1 MPKYEQL
8 INKIRTIK
16 VSQELEGNPYP
27 NYNAGI
33 LSPAELTLI
42 EEALETIQ
50 FLEII
55 LKVRKEKK
63 DHV

>member
-1 MPKYEQL
+1 MNKYEQL
-8 INKIRTIK
+8 INQIRTIK
-16 VSQELEGNPYP
+16 VSQELEGNPDP

-33 LSPAELTLI
+33 LSPAELALI

-55 LKVRKEKK
+55 FKVRKK
-63 DHV
+63 D